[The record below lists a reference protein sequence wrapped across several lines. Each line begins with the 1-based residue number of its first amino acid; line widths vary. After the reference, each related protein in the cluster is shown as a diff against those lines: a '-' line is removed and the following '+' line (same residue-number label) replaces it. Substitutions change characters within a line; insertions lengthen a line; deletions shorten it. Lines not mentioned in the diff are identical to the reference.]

1 MKVTKTL
8 NVSAQAI
15 YNKLIEATRADI
27 KQSIHKDLEL
37 KQGLKYRKKIM
48 SRQGVEV
55 PVDVEVKT
63 LIPSEQ
69 LETYIYYRE
78 GIYQITYTLEALE
91 ENITQVTYEE
101 NFLNEKKLV
110 SLNQKLMEFVMGLS
124 LKKKVKQQLTNLE
137 HEILGEQQ

>member
-63 LIPSEQ
+63 LIPNEQ
-69 LETYIYYRE
+69 LETDIYYRE

>member
-15 YNKLIEATRADI
+15 YNKLIEATRAEI

-63 LIPSEQ
+63 LIPNEQ
-69 LETYIYYRE
+69 LETAIYYRE

>member
-15 YNKLIEATRADI
+15 YNKLIETTRADI

-63 LIPSEQ
+63 LIPNEQ
-69 LETYIYYRE
+69 LETDIYYRE

>member
-15 YNKLIEATRADI
+15 YNKLIEATRAEI

-63 LIPSEQ
+63 LIPNEQ
-69 LETYIYYRE
+69 LETDIYYRE
-78 GIYQITYTLEALE
+78 GIYQIIYTLEALE